1 MSFSVAAAGTKEQA
15 LSSLAK
21 ANVNDNV
28 VGVAAVAFATDLL
41 KNDNSVSPSETQ
53 DIRYSVNVSGHS
65 GEKSMTSL
73 NISFSAQLYP
83 KPE

>member
-28 VGVAAVAFATDLL
+28 VGVAAIAFATDLL
-41 KNDNSVSPSETQ
+41 KNDNSQSTDTQ

-65 GEKSMTSL
+65 GEKSLTSL